1 MNLRIF
7 LIFILV
13 IGCSKDSIPDPSPA
27 VLLAPINENNCETAI
42 PINLTESKV
51 NFSWIK
57 SENTDEYELVIKS
70 GTKNK
75 VYTKELADSDTK
87 NENIYYNQVL
97 LNGDIYSWYVISK
110 SINSPVSTQSDVW
123 QFYLEGNAEPDY
135 IPQPSN
141 LIYPE
146 NEATLSLDNSDV
158 IQFIWSS
165 KDEDNNI
172 DYYHFYLGQ
181 EIDNLLKIGDEI
193 KQTSYQQKLEINK
206 TYYWKVVTFDIQG
219 NSSDSAVNKFHTA
232 P

>member
-7 LIFILV
+7 LILILI

-27 VLLAPINENNCETAI
+27 VLLAPKNGDNCETAI

-57 SENTDEYELVIKS
+57 SENTDEYELVIKNS
-70 GTKNK
+70 TKNT
-75 VYTKELADSDTK
+75 VYTKELADSDTE
-87 NENIYYNQVL
+87 NENIYIDEVL
-97 LNGDIYSWYVISK
+97 LNGDTYSWYVISK
-110 SINSPVSTQSDVW
+110 SINSPVSTQSEVW
-123 QFYLEGNAEPDY
+123 QFYLEGNVEPDY

-146 NEATLSLDNSDV
+146 NESILSLDISDV

-181 EIDNLLKIGDEI
+181 EIDNVLKIGDEI
-193 KQTSYQQKLEINK
+193 KQTSYEQKLEINK

-219 NSSDSAVNKFHTA
+219 NSSDSAINKFHTA